1 MLGLRRTGTVA
12 IKPVGPFDLGRLAR
26 LHRRCFAEPW
36 SRADLAHL
44 LALPG
49 GFGLIARLYEG
60 GLAGLDAL
68 RGVGFAIARVTREE
82 SELLSLGVA
91 PGWRRRKV
99 GSALLLAAMERAR
112 ASGASV
118 MFLEVAIDNHS
129 AQELY
134 AAHGFEAVG
143 LRPDYYQRA
152 DGSRIGAHTMRCELD
167 RALARPPAELG
178 RDRPFSAAV
187 GPAS

>member
-1 MLGLRRTGTVA
+1 MLGLKRSGALVVR
-12 IKPVGPFDLGRLAR
+12 PVGPFDLGRLAR
-26 LHRRCFAEPW
+26 LHRRCFTEPW

-49 GFGLIARLYEG
+49 AFGLIARLYEG

-68 RGVGFAIARVTREE
+68 RGVGFAIARVTRDE

-91 PGWRRRKV
+91 PGWRRRRI
-99 GSALLLAAMERAR
+99 GSALLVAALEQAR
-112 ASGASV
+112 AAGAQT
-118 MFLEVAIDNHS
+118 MFLEVAVDNPS

-134 AAHGFEAVG
+134 IGHGFEAVG

-152 DGSRIGAHTMRCELD
+152 DGSRVAAHTMRCDIE
-167 RALARPPAELG
+167 RALARPGESGTRGAAI
-178 RDRPFSAAV
+178 SAAS